1 MEVAAI
7 TPMILG
13 QPLSLQCTVYG
24 VSDLTTVGFY
34 RQSGDN
40 VQRLCKV
47 ENEAIVNDVAGI
59 TCTGRTNLTN
69 GNLEVQFTSL
79 ECTDDGQY
87 TCEPNSEASTPR
99 KTAITVTSKYLLH
112 FGSAMAQ

>member
-1 MEVAAI
+1 
-7 TPMILG
+7 MILG
-13 QPLSLQCTVYG
+13 QLLSLQCTVYG

-34 RQSGDN
+34 RQTGDN
-40 VQRLCKV
+40 VQRVCQV
-47 ENEAIVNDVAGI
+47 ENKDIVNDLAGV

-87 TCEPNSEASTPR
+87 TCEPNPEASTPR
-99 KTAITVTSKYLLH
+99 KTTITVTSKYELH
-112 FGSAMAQ
+112 FGSTVTQW